1 MTQLMLF
8 DAPVPTNVPVA
19 SVPSRSNVESRYT
32 AQASYAANTSRDE
45 PQRMGNLAHLVL
57 ARYDMVH
64 RRREAQRRAA
74 MARVQAQSA

>member
-19 SVPSRSNVESRYT
+19 SVPSRSAVDSRYT
-32 AQASYAANTSRDE
+32 GQPSFAATTSRDE

>member
-8 DAPVPTNVPVA
+8 DAPVATTVPAA
-19 SVPSRSNVESRYT
+19 SVATRSTVDSRY
-32 AQASYAANTSRDE
+32 AGQPQYNAPVSRDE